1 MINITSLKDCTG
13 AERYGTCSGCGKNS
27 KESKDMVRIIFTHG
41 STMSH
46 IALCKECH
54 DELAELMR
62 DKEGRTDA

>member
-1 MINITSLKDCTG
+1 
-13 AERYGTCSGCGKNS
+13 
-27 KESKDMVRIIFTHG
+27 MVRIIFTHG

-46 IALCKECH
+46 IALCKECN